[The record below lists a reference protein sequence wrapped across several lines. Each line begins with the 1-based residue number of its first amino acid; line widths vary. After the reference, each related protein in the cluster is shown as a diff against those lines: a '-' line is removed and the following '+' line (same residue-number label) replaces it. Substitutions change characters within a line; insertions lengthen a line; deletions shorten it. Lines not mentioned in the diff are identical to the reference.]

1 MSRPRLAEAVLADG
15 RKIPYVITE
24 NPPQG
29 GMKYTYFAPDKS
41 YVVQYFLDP
50 DAVDEALVDR
60 LTAIIGRYNPTLA
73 ETKGG
78 ARGNTVEA
86 ATYFADLFCWPT
98 AIVTKPEFG
107 IVCPAYPKNFFFGR
121 DASRQLDLAGKDKK
135 GSWFTNRVRKYLE
148 KSELGNFQM
157 MLRLS
162 IALARAVRRMH
173 QAGLAHSDLSCN
185 NVLVDPKSGSCV
197 VIDIDSL
204 VVPGL
209 YPPEVAGTK
218 GYIAPEVLASMDLPP
233 GDARRVIPSLLTDLF
248 ALPVLLYQYLLK
260 RHPLE
265 GPKNYDLPAEEADF
279 LIYGEK
285 ALFAEHPTDHSNRPD
300 DLKVTIH
307 DLGPYLEK
315 LFLRAFVDGL
325 HEPEARP
332 TAFEWEKA
340 LVKTW
345 DLLQPCANPH
355 CPEKFFILHD
365 TAAPRCPFC
374 GTAVPER
381 RVLHL
386 KRLRRVRGKAGQ
398 WLKAGLVN
406 VYDGLPLFSWHFTEN
421 VFPDEKAHDRE
432 VKAYITRQNG
442 AWHLVNSS
450 LSSLRTPEGELLPKG
465 KALSLRS
472 GEPFG
477 TWEQPDGVLYI
488 AERK

>member
-1 MSRPRLAEAVLADG
+1 MSRPAQAVLADG
-15 RKIPYVITE
+15 RKIPYIITD

-41 YVVQYFLDP
+41 YVVQFFLDP
-50 DAVDEALVDR
+50 AAE
-60 LTAIIGRYNPTLA
+60 AIIGRYNPTLA

-78 ARGNTVEA
+78 ARGNTPA
-86 ATYFADLFCWPT
+86 AAEYFADLFCWPT
-98 AIVTKPEFG
+98 AIVVEPEFG
-107 IVCPAYPKNFFFGR
+107 IVCPAYPKNFFFGK

-148 KSELGNFQM
+148 KAELGNFQT

-218 GYIAPEVLASMDLPP
+218 GYIAPEVLASMELPP
-233 GDARRVIPSLLTDLF
+233 GDARRVAPSLLTDLF

-265 GPKNYDLPAEEADF
+265 GPKNYAMSAEEADF

-285 ALFAEHPTDHSNRPD
+285 ALFAEHPTDHSNRPQ

-325 HEPEARP
+325 HDPQARP
-332 TAFEWEKA
+332 SALEWEKA

-355 CPEKFFILHD
+355 CPVTFFILHD
-365 TAAPRCPFC
+365 
-374 GTAVPER
+374 
-381 RVLHL
+381 
-386 KRLRRVRGKAGQ
+386 
-398 WLKAGLVN
+398 
-406 VYDGLPLFSWHFTEN
+406 
-421 VFPDEKAHDRE
+421 
-432 VKAYITRQNG
+432 
-442 AWHLVNSS
+442 
-450 LSSLRTPEGELLPKG
+450 RT
-465 KALSLRS
+465 
-472 GEPFG
+472 
-477 TWEQPDGVLYI
+477 
-488 AERK
+488 

>member
-1 MSRPRLAEAVLADG
+1 M
-15 RKIPYVITE
+15 
-24 NPPQG
+24 
-29 GMKYTYFAPDKS
+29 
-41 YVVQYFLDP
+41 
-50 DAVDEALVDR
+50 
-60 LTAIIGRYNPTLA
+60 
-73 ETKGG
+73 
-78 ARGNTVEA
+78 
-86 ATYFADLFCWPT
+86 
-98 AIVTKPEFG
+98 
-107 IVCPAYPKNFFFGR
+107 
-121 DASRQLDLAGKDKK
+121 
-135 GSWFTNRVRKYLE
+135 RKYLE
-148 KSELGNFQM
+148 KAELGNFQM

-442 AWHLVNSS
+442 AWHLVNSG

-465 KALSLRS
+465 KALPLRP

-477 TWEQPDGVLYI
+477 TWEQPDGVLYMV
-488 AERK
+488 ERK

>member
-1 MSRPRLAEAVLADG
+1 MSRPRLTEAVLADG

-41 YVVQYFLDP
+41 YVVQFFLDP
-50 DAVDEALVDR
+50 DDIDEALVDR

-135 GSWFTNRVRKYLE
+135 GSWFTSRVRKYLE
-148 KSELGNFQM
+148 KAELGNFQT

-209 YPPEVAGTK
+209 YP
-218 GYIAPEVLASMDLPP
+218 
-233 GDARRVIPSLLTDLF
+233 
-248 ALPVLLYQYLLK
+248 
-260 RHPLE
+260 
-265 GPKNYDLPAEEADF
+265 
-279 LIYGEK
+279 
-285 ALFAEHPTDHSNRPD
+285 
-300 DLKVTIH
+300 
-307 DLGPYLEK
+307 
-315 LFLRAFVDGL
+315 
-325 HEPEARP
+325 
-332 TAFEWEKA
+332 
-340 LVKTW
+340 
-345 DLLQPCANPH
+345 
-355 CPEKFFILHD
+355 
-365 TAAPRCPFC
+365 
-374 GTAVPER
+374 
-381 RVLHL
+381 
-386 KRLRRVRGKAGQ
+386 
-398 WLKAGLVN
+398 
-406 VYDGLPLFSWHFTEN
+406 
-421 VFPDEKAHDRE
+421 
-432 VKAYITRQNG
+432 
-442 AWHLVNSS
+442 
-450 LSSLRTPEGELLPKG
+450 
-465 KALSLRS
+465 
-472 GEPFG
+472 
-477 TWEQPDGVLYI
+477 
-488 AERK
+488 